1 VTDEGHLQAHIVRDH
16 WQGWRE
22 GTRAAQAPG
31 TQEAPGSRLG
41 GAGYQLDS
49 EGRDISLGP
58 PSVRRPAATG
68 RSTGVKDALYTIAL
82 KNADRYE
89 ALARRAA
96 MSSDEELAEFFRRMR
111 DESRENAE
119 RAKRLLSQRVAD

>member
-1 VTDEGHLQAHIVRDH
+1 VAT
-16 WQGWRE
+16 
-22 GTRAAQAPG
+22 
-31 TQEAPGSRLG
+31 
-41 GAGYQLDS
+41 
-49 EGRDISLGP
+49 
-58 PSVRRPAATG
+58 TG
-68 RSTGVKDALYTIAL
+68 RSTDVKDALYTIAL

-119 RAKRLLSQRVAD
+119 RAKRLLSQRVAE

>member
-1 VTDEGHLQAHIVRDH
+1 M
-16 WQGWRE
+16 
-22 GTRAAQAPG
+22 
-31 TQEAPGSRLG
+31 
-41 GAGYQLDS
+41 
-49 EGRDISLGP
+49 
-58 PSVRRPAATG
+58 
-68 RSTGVKDALYTIAL
+68 KDALYTIAL

-119 RAKRLLSQRVAD
+119 RAKRLLSQRVAE